1 MKTPLSVYVIYNS
14 NSEDGAKAFTKIYK
28 LLCRDSRNPFSDGL
42 DIPVYP
48 IVTFE
53 NNPIQPVHIERSIR
67 NFVLLLI
74 DEHMYRSEKSREYVA
89 ELIKQEQSGKLIIYP
104 VSLCKYAF
112 EFNNDLQYR
121 QFISLKS
128 LSILE
133 NWEEFQTRLFD
144 ALIRYFA
151 DKGNKKIRIFISH
164 SKKDKDNIGEVRAEQ
179 LRDYL
184 RSKTKLDSFFD
195 VNDIIDGDRFD
206 KQMIDNG
213 VEKALLLILF
223 SSTYSSREWCR
234 REALCAKRNSIP
246 TVAVF
251 LINRD
256 VDRVYPYI
264 GNMPSAYYA
273 DDWRPIVNLLLR
285 TALDQYNEKEL
296 LNTISENDIQTQVL
310 PYPPEAYSFSILDTS
325 KKCVLYPEPPL
336 GEEELSVL
344 HLIKPDTKFVTPMQ
358 YSTCGIDLQ
367 QCNIAVSIS
376 DSDNILE
383 LGLSKESIDD
393 LMIELT
399 RHLLIS
405 KAKMVYGGD
414 LRQMGFTELFKDL
427 AFQYGAFEK
436 SRNDEMYFTDFV
448 AWPLHLKIEPNTYD
462 DYRHSR
468 VMLVPVSPVP
478 YPGLDTTVFLCPDSL
493 DNQYIWAE
501 NLTKMREEMESIS
514 ICRIIAGGKLSGFK
528 GKMAGVLEEFLIARR
543 KGHPVYIIGGFG
555 GCAQLLS
562 ELIEGKISI
571 DKFVQAAS
579 ASQAY
584 RELLSRYESLG
595 IPVDY
600 SEVESLAQFDKL
612 LDNGLTEKENLIL
625 FHSVNIME
633 IVSLV
638 LKGIN
643 IVIKRKNA

>member
-1 MKTPLSVYVIYNS
+1 MKTPLSVHIVYNS
-14 NSEDGAKAFTKIYK
+14 NSKDGEKAFAEIYK
-28 LLCRDSRNPFSDGL
+28 LLCRDSRDPFSDGL

-48 IVTFE
+48 IVTSE
-53 NNPIQPVHIERSIR
+53 NNPIQPVHVDRSIR

-74 DEHMYRSEKSREYVA
+74 DEQMYRSDKSREYIA
-89 ELIKQEQSGKLIIYP
+89 GMIKQEQAGELVIYP

-133 NWEEFQTRLFD
+133 NWEEFQTRLFE

-151 DKGNKKIRIFISH
+151 DKGNNKVRIFISH

-195 VNDIIDGDRFD
+195 VNDIIDGERFD
-206 KQMIDNG
+206 KQIENG
-213 VEKALLLILF
+213 VENALLLILF

-234 REALCAKRNSIP
+234 REALCAKKNSIP

-251 LINRD
+251 LINHD

-273 DDWRPIVNLLLR
+273 GDWRPIVNLLLR
-285 TALDQYNEKEL
+285 TALDQYNEREL
-296 LNTISENDIQTQVL
+296 LNGFSENDDQTQVL
-310 PYPPEAYSFSILDTS
+310 PYPPEAYSFSILD
-325 KKCVLYPEPPL
+325 KLKNCVLYPEPPL

-344 HLIKPDTKFVTPMQ
+344 NMIKPDTKFVTPMQ
-358 YSTCGIDLQ
+358 YSTRGIDLQ
-367 QCNIAVSIS
+367 QRNIAVSIS
-376 DSDNILE
+376 DSENILD

-393 LMIELT
+393 LMIEIT

-414 LRQMGFTELFKDL
+414 LRQLGFTELFKDL

-436 SRNDEMYFTDFV
+436 SRNDEMYFTDYV
-448 AWPLHLKIEPNTYD
+448 AWPLHLKIEPNTFD

-468 VMLVPVSPVP
+468 VKLVPVSPVT
-478 YPGLDTTVFLCPDSL
+478 YLGIDTSKFLCPDCL
-493 DNQYIWAE
+493 DNQYIWAQ

-514 ICRIIAGGKLSGFK
+514 TCRIIAGGKLSGFK
-528 GKMAGVLEEFLIARR
+528 GKMAGVLEEFIISRR
-543 KGHPVYIIGGFG
+543 QGHPVYIVGGFG

-562 ELIEGKISI
+562 EVIEGKSSI
-571 DKFVQAAS
+571 DKFVHAATES
-579 ASQAY
+579 RAY
-584 RELLSRYESLG
+584 KELLGRYESLG
-595 IPVDY
+595 TPVDY
-600 SEVESLAQFDKL
+600 KEVESLAQLEKL
-612 LDNGLTEKENLIL
+612 LDNGLTAEENFIL

-633 IVSLV
+633 IVSLI

-643 IVIKRKNA
+643 NVINGQDA